1 MTSPQQSQGKIR
13 APATPGRPAGIPGT
27 TRQFR
32 CHERPA
38 TGSWVQ
44 TRYAANR
51 TPANPLTKP
60 NRNPLTDLKPTRNPA
75 GTRNP
80 TRIQTGKPKRVKI
93 KTPRCCFKM
102 RAKHATRSAQECF

>member
-1 MTSPQQSQGKIR
+1 MTSPQQSQGEIR

-27 TRQFR
+27 TRPFR

-44 TRYAANR
+44 TRYAGNR

-60 NRNPLTDLKPTRNPA
+60 NRNPLTHLRPTRKPSQYPGPDPDPNRQA
-75 GTRNP
+75 
-80 TRIQTGKPKRVKI
+80 QTG
-93 KTPRCCFKM
+93 
-102 RAKHATRSAQECF
+102 